1 MEPREPVSGF
11 ETRAGLGGGGLEG
24 GGAHVGCVK
33 RRISDTIN
41 HTLSNKSK
49 FFSDL
54 IETSTWEFVSLGPAF
69 GYERVEAV

>member
-41 HTLSNKSK
+41 HTLSDKSK
-49 FFSDL
+49 FFFRSYRHL
-54 IETSTWEFVSLGPAF
+54 LGNLSP
-69 GYERVEAV
+69 